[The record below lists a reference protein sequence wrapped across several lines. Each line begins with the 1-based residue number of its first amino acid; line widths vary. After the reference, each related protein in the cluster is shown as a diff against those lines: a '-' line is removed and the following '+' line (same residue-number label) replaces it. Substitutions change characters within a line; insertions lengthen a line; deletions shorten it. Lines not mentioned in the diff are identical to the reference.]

1 MMMKRNEEDEI
12 QVLGTKPK
20 KICRKWAILL
30 TVCTIITTIAVMY
43 LFISKTVVNKGETD
57 IARLKK
63 ETIQKAVSLPKLV

>member
-43 LFISKTVVNKGETD
+43 LFYIQNSSK
-57 IARLKK
+57 
-63 ETIQKAVSLPKLV
+63 